1 VKNPLSIKDLI
12 NLLYQ
17 NREVIEMLFGNKDSI
32 NKSEI
37 LAREDMTD
45 EKLEKLVMY
54 EIIHENNNIIGLDDR
69 ITTFI
74 EEFLEI
80 GEVTTSFI
88 NDNIQTLNENLR
100 YYRIDNN
107 PKFLRN
113 IKRSLKKINSTT
125 SREVMKLHKNID
137 DTYKNQDN
145 YVIKLQ
151 ELDKYKRKRD
161 DIINLIKESEQIIS
175 EAQGFFNT
183 IIDAELSSIVLDLRY
198 TLVRNRD
205 YLNEIQA
212 QIIDYINKIQYQA
225 AIYKKIQR
233 LKELKDYEELK
244 YKTNFVDVV
253 ANIKAMFFHKRVVL
267 KGRLSLDFLHSDH
280 GFMLTQKVASKLHL
294 LRNTHRKPAGR
305 LAAGFDDSNREES
318 SSMNI
323 SGLVDKFVNTN
334 EDLFQF
340 VMKYQFPE
348 KVGELS
354 LEKRISLYVGISID
368 FDDKLQITGEFGRTN
383 FINEKGLK
391 QRVGYAII
399 KARKQR
405 AERTKPK
412 EETAAIVDAE
422 IISSEVINPE
432 VVSPEVGEVAI
443 STENIPL
450 VEDIVPVVIE
460 TVEEIIE
467 TIEVNDIPKARRKN
481 SKAESA
487 TPEVVPAED
496 IAVQTPAKKSR
507 SKRKVNNTASEPE
520 PVEALVTEGTQ
531 TEDGTDNAKP
541 KSKPKARA
549 SKLKAQS

>member
-54 EIIHENNNIIGLDDR
+54 EIVHENNNIVGLDDR
-69 ITTFI
+69 VITFI

-88 NDNIQTLNENLR
+88 NDNIQALHENLK
-100 YYRIDNN
+100 YYRIDSN

-113 IKRSLKKINSTT
+113 IKRSLKKVNSTT

-161 DIINLIKESEQIIS
+161 DIINLIKETEQIIS

-205 YLNEIQA
+205 YLNEIQS

-225 AIYKKIQR
+225 EIYKKIQR

-244 YKTNFVDVV
+244 YKTNFIDVV
-253 ANIKAMFFHKRVVL
+253 ADTKALLFHKRIPL
-267 KGRLSLDFLHSDH
+267 KGRLSLDFLYSDH
-280 GFMLTQKVASKLHL
+280 GFMLTKKVSARLHL
-294 LRNTHRKPAGR
+294 LRNSNRKPAGK
-305 LAAGFDDSNREES
+305 LNAGFDNANQEES
-318 SSMNI
+318 SSLNI
-323 SGLVDKFVNTN
+323 AGLVDKFLTTDT
-334 EDLFQF
+334 DLFQF
-340 VMKYQFPE
+340 ILKYDFPE
-348 KVGELS
+348 KAGELN

-368 FDDKLQITGEFGRTN
+368 YDNKLTISGKFGSMEFV
-383 FINEKGLK
+383 NERQQK

-399 KARKQR
+399 KPNKR
-405 AERTKPK
+405 A
-412 EETAAIVDAE
+412 
-422 IISSEVINPE
+422 
-432 VVSPEVGEVAI
+432 
-443 STENIPL
+443 
-450 VEDIVPVVIE
+450 
-460 TVEEIIE
+460 TV
-467 TIEVNDIPKARRKN
+467 
-481 SKAESA
+481 
-487 TPEVVPAED
+487 
-496 IAVQTPAKKSR
+496 
-507 SKRKVNNTASEPE
+507 
-520 PVEALVTEGTQ
+520 
-531 TEDGTDNAKP
+531 
-541 KSKPKARA
+541 
-549 SKLKAQS
+549 

>member
-1 VKNPLSIKDLI
+1 
-12 NLLYQ
+12 
-17 NREVIEMLFGNKDSI
+17 MLFGNKDSI

-45 EKLEKLVMY
+45 DKLEKLVMY

-244 YKTNFVDVV
+244 YKTNFVEVV
-253 ANIKAMFFHKRVVL
+253 ANIKALFFHKRNVL

-280 GFMLTQKVASKLHL
+280 GYMLTQKVASKLHL

-318 SSMNI
+318 SSLNI
-323 SGLVDKFVNTN
+323 SGLVEKFVKTD
-334 EDLFQF
+334 EDLFQY

-368 FDDKLQITGEFGRTN
+368 FDDKLQITGDFGRMN
-383 FINEKGLK
+383 FTNEKGLN
-391 QRVGYAII
+391 QRVGYAVI
-399 KARKQR
+399 KPRKQK
-405 AERTKPK
+405 AERAKVK
-412 EETAAIVDAE
+412 AETAEDEVKSPEAVSPEVGEAAEEIKHAEAIAALPVV
-422 IISSEVINPE
+422 EVESRE
-432 VVSPEVGEVAI
+432 VVSPEVRKAVSDDINIPQAEDIASVPAESIVEVA
-443 STENIPL
+443 
-450 VEDIVPVVIE
+450 D
-460 TVEEIIE
+460 
-467 TIEVNDIPKARRKN
+467 DIPKAKRKKSKTESIN
-481 SKAESA
+481 QEGSSVEEATPKAESKKQRGKRKQSDTA
-487 TPEVVPAED
+487 VNIETAEVVM
-496 IAVQTPAKKSR
+496 
-507 SKRKVNNTASEPE
+507 
-520 PVEALVTEGTQ
+520 TEGQ
-531 TEDGTDNAKP
+531 QPEESVENAKP
-541 KSKPKARA
+541 QSKQKSRT

>member
-1 VKNPLSIKDLI
+1 MKNPLSIKDLI

-45 EKLEKLVMY
+45 EKLERLVMY

-69 ITTFI
+69 VVTFI

-88 NDNIQTLNENLR
+88 NDNIQALDEGLK

-137 DTYKNQDN
+137 ETYKNQDN
-145 YVIKLQ
+145 YIIKLQ

-175 EAQGFFNT
+175 DAQGFFNT
-183 IIDAELSSIVLDLRY
+183 IVDAELSSIVLDLRY

-212 QIIDYINKIQYQA
+212 QIIDFINKIQHQA

-244 YKTNFVDVV
+244 YKTNFVEVV
-253 ANIKAMFFHKRVVL
+253 ANTKALFFHKRIPL

-280 GFMLTQKVASKLHL
+280 GYMLTQKVAAKLHL
-294 LRNTHRKPAGR
+294 LRNNNRKPAGKM
-305 LAAGFDDSNREES
+305 AAGFDDKNLEES
-318 SSMNI
+318 SSLNI
-323 SGLVDKFVNTN
+323 AGLVEKFMHTE

-340 VMKYQFPE
+340 VMQYKFPD

-354 LEKRISLYVGISID
+354 LEKRISLFVGISID
-368 FDDKLQITGEFGRTN
+368 YDDKLQITGSFGRMN
-383 FINEKGLK
+383 FINEKNLK
-391 QRVGYAII
+391 QRVGYALI
-399 KARKQR
+399 
-405 AERTKPK
+405 KPK
-412 EETAAIVDAE
+412 KQKAESEKLKVEGEIPNAGSEKLEEIVLAKEPSVEIENNEVDIPKNGKKRKSESVKPKAEGELPEVESEKLEEIVLIEEPIVERESSEVDIPKKVKRQRSKKVIADEVAVIDVQVTEETA
-422 IISSEVINPE
+422 
-432 VVSPEVGEVAI
+432 
-443 STENIPL
+443 
-450 VEDIVPVVIE
+450 
-460 TVEEIIE
+460 EE
-467 TIEVNDIPKARRKN
+467 
-481 SKAESA
+481 KAE
-487 TPEVVPAED
+487 V
-496 IAVQTPAKKSR
+496 
-507 SKRKVNNTASEPE
+507 
-520 PVEALVTEGTQ
+520 
-531 TEDGTDNAKP
+531 
-541 KSKPKARA
+541 KSKTKKTRS
-549 SKLKAQS
+549 SKLKAQG

>member
-45 EKLEKLVMY
+45 DKLEKLVMY

-88 NDNIQTLNENLR
+88 IDNIQTLNESLR

-244 YKTNFVDVV
+244 YKTNFVEVV
-253 ANIKAMFFHKRVVL
+253 ANIKALFFHKRNVL

-280 GFMLTQKVASKLHL
+280 GYMLTQKVASKLHL

-305 LAAGFDDSNREES
+305 MAAGFDDSNLEES
-318 SSMNI
+318 SSLNI
-323 SGLVDKFVNTN
+323 TGLVEKFVKTD

-368 FDDKLQITGEFGRTN
+368 FDDKLQITGDFGRMN
-383 FINEKGLK
+383 FTNEKGLN
-391 QRVGYAII
+391 QRVGYAVI
-399 KARKQR
+399 KARKQK
-405 AERTKPK
+405 AESGKAK
-412 EETAAIVDAE
+412 AKVEEIAE
-422 IISSEVINPE
+422 AEVLTMEAKSPE
-432 VVSPEVGEVAI
+432 VVSPEVGEVV
-443 STENIPL
+443 SN
-450 VEDIVPVVIE
+450 PVVIPQVE
-460 TVEEIIE
+460 AIATVPVPVPEEPVV
-467 TIEVNDIPKARRKN
+467 EVADIPKPRRKKS
-481 SKAESA
+481 SKENVAMEIS
-487 TPEVVPAED
+487 AED
-496 IAVQTPAKKSR
+496 IPLKTDSKKSR
-507 SKRKVNNTASEPE
+507 TKRKPKDTASEPE
-520 PVEALVTEGTQ
+520 PAEVVMTEGQ
-531 TEDGTDNAKP
+531 QPESADAKP
-541 KSKPKARA
+541 KAKPKTRT

>member
-1 VKNPLSIKDLI
+1 
-12 NLLYQ
+12 
-17 NREVIEMLFGNKDSI
+17 MLFGNKDSI

-45 EKLEKLVMY
+45 DKLEKLVMY

-88 NDNIQTLNENLR
+88 IDNIQTLNESLR

-244 YKTNFVDVV
+244 YKTNFVEVV
-253 ANIKAMFFHKRVVL
+253 ANIKALFFHKRNVL

-280 GFMLTQKVASKLHL
+280 GYMLTQKVASKLHL

-305 LAAGFDDSNREES
+305 MAAGFDDSNLEES
-318 SSMNI
+318 SSLNI
-323 SGLVDKFVNTN
+323 TGLVEKFVRTD

-368 FDDKLQITGEFGRTN
+368 FDDKLQITGDFGRMN
-383 FINEKGLK
+383 FINEKGLN
-391 QRVGYAII
+391 QRVGYAVI
-399 KARKQR
+399 KARKQK
-405 AERTKPK
+405 AESGKAK
-412 EETAAIVDAE
+412 VEENVGP
-422 IISSEVINPE
+422 EVVNTEVKSPE
-432 VVSPEVGEVAI
+432 VVSPEVGEAVG
-443 STENIPL
+443 SNIDIPHA
-450 VEDIVPVVIE
+450 EDIVPIPVESVV
-460 TVEEIIE
+460 
-467 TIEVNDIPKARRKN
+467 EVADIPKTKRKKTVIEN
-481 SKAESA
+481 AA
-487 TPEVVPAED
+487 VEVAAED
-496 IAVQTPAKKSR
+496 IPVKTDSKKSR
-507 SKRKVNNTASEPE
+507 SKRKPKDTASDPK
-520 PVEALVTEGTQ
+520 PAEAVMTEGQ
-531 TEDGTDNAKP
+531 QPEDNAKP
-541 KSKPKARA
+541 KAKPKTRT